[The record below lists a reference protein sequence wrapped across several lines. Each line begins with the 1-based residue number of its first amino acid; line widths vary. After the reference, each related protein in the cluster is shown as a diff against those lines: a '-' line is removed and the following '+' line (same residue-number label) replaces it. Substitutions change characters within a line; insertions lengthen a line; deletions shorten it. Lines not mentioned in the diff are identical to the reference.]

1 MEMKKIMII
10 CFVLSLWG
18 CTQTDIEKENQQLK
32 VDETK
37 PYVYS
42 VSTYQVP
49 LSDNQKVVVDE
60 GDDVIETVVVNIQG
74 EDAKRISEQLQK
86 QAETQQKEV
95 KKEHVHRVQSFTSL
109 RAEAIESDAY
119 VTILVTTHP
128 FLAESAKVTA
138 NYKAYIFQKVDGS
151 LITQE
156 ALLEKM
162 NVSDQDVLDRIKDSY
177 EKESVQ
183 ICGDMQQGEECYY
196 EPEIYRKDAYMVDTV
211 MYLNEQNELVVSV
224 KKNNGMSFQWTFITL
239 AK

>member
-1 MEMKKIMII
+1 M
-10 CFVLSLWG
+10 
-18 CTQTDIEKENQQLK
+18 
-32 VDETK
+32 
-37 PYVYS
+37 
-42 VSTYQVP
+42 
-49 LSDNQKVVVDE
+49 VDE

-177 EKESVQ
+177 KKESVQ

>member
-1 MEMKKIMII
+1 MKKIII
-10 CFVLSLWG
+10 VCFVLSLCG
-18 CTQTDIEKENQQLK
+18 CTQTDVEKTKENLQLK

-49 LSDNQKVVVDE
+49 LSDDQKVVVDE
-60 GDDVIETVVVNIQG
+60 GDDVIETLVVNIQG
-74 EDAKRISEQLQK
+74 EDAQRVSKELQK
-86 QAETQQKEV
+86 QAETQRKEV

-119 VTILVTTHP
+119 ITILVTTHP

-138 NYKAYIFQKVDGS
+138 SYKVYIFQKADGF

-156 ALLEKM
+156 ALLEKI
-162 NVSDQDVLDRIKDSY
+162 NVSDQDVLDQI
-177 EKESVQ
+177 KESYKKENMQ
-183 ICGDMQQGEECYY
+183 LCSDMQQGEECYY

-224 KKNNGMSFQWTFITL
+224 KKNNGMSFQWAFITL

>member
-1 MEMKKIMII
+1 MKKIII
-10 CFVLSLWG
+10 VCFLLSLCG
-18 CTQTDIEKENQQLK
+18 CTQTDVEKAKENLPLK

-49 LSDNQKVVVDE
+49 LSDDQKVVVDE
-60 GDDVIETVVVNIQG
+60 GDDVIETLVVNIQG
-74 EDAKRISEQLQK
+74 EDAQRVSKELQK

-109 RAEAIESDAY
+109 RAEAIESDEY
-119 VTILVTTHP
+119 ITILVTTHP
-128 FLAESAKVTA
+128 FLAESSKVTA
-138 NYKAYIFQKVDGS
+138 TYKAYIFQKVDGS

-156 ALLEKM
+156 ALLEKI
-162 NVSDQDVLDRIKDSY
+162 NVSDQDVLDQIMESY
-177 EKESVQ
+177 KKGNIQ
-183 ICGDMQQGEECYY
+183 ICGDMQQEEECYY
-196 EPEIYRKDAYMVDTV
+196 EPEIYRKDAYMADTV

-224 KKNNGMSFQWTFITL
+224 KKNNGMSFQWTFVTL